1 MAKLTIG
8 VGVVLILLGIV
19 GYFATGMQSITA
31 LIPAFFGV
39 VFVVLGAVATNPS
52 RRKHAMHA
60 AAALGVLGLLG
71 SFPGVIKAF
80 RWIGGTEPARP
91 AAVIS
96 QTIMAVI
103 MLGFVV
109 LCVQSFIAA
118 RRARDRQAG
127 FPVQPS

>member
-8 VGVVLILLGIV
+8 VGVLLILLGGV
-19 GYFATGMQSITA
+19 GYFGTGRESITA

-39 VFVVLGAVATNPS
+39 VFLILGAVALNPN

-60 AAALGVLGLLG
+60 AAALAVLGFIGTL
-71 SFPGVIKAF
+71 SGVIKAV
-80 RWIGGTEPARP
+80 RWMGGTEPARP
-91 AAVIS
+91 PAVIS

-103 MLGFVV
+103 MLVFVV

-118 RRARDRQAG
+118 RRART
-127 FPVQPS
+127 P